1 MDQPHITIAA
11 EATKH
16 RGLLAVVIGLGVL
29 IIIAVGV
36 LVGGLLM
43 GGRGAG
49 GEPRGREAYD
59 VNLGLAPGARLT
71 SATLDG
77 NRLLV
82 QATRADGGNILVIL
96 DAASGRIIGRVALQP

>member
-1 MDQPHITIAA
+1 MDQPHNTIAA

-43 GGRGAG
+43 GGREQGAG
-49 GEPRGREAYD
+49 PRGREAFD
-59 VNLGLAPGARLT
+59 VNLGLAPGAQLT

-77 NRLLV
+77 NRLLI
-82 QATRADGGNILVIL
+82 QAERTDGGPILVIL
-96 DAASGRIIGRVALQP
+96 DVASGRIIGRVALQP